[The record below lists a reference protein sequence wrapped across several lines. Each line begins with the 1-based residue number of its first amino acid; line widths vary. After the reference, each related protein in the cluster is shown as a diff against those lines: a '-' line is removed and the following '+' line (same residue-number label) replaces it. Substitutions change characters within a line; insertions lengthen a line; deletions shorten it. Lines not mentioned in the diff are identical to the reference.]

1 MAGQLATTE
10 THGQY
15 THLGIGGAGLE
26 RYRLLLK
33 ACSYKPVTR
42 RGAGSPPEA
51 EGRREWSDEDG

>member
-1 MAGQLATTE
+1 
-10 THGQY
+10 
-15 THLGIGGAGLE
+15 LE

-51 EGRREWSDEDG
+51 EGRREWSDEDGKGLRIEEEPVCVIL